1 MSTVPPLARAYDG
14 LRSKILQRLL
24 DMRATLDPSLGRLDE
39 ATARAQIAAVLDH
52 LGNFIA
58 TGDLG
63 LHRAFLHTFLA
74 MRAAE
79 AQGPAGCL
87 AMLVAIGDTA
97 AQVSQEEANGAE
109 GAELTLLLTRVT
121 ASTARAVNDLIAE
134 ELERRLAQWSELST
148 KERKALERGE

>member
-1 MSTVPPLARAYDG
+1 MSTAPPVARAYDA
-14 LRSKILQRLL
+14 LRAKILQRLL
-24 DMRATLDPSLGRLDE
+24 DMRATLDPSLARADE
-39 ATARAQIAAVLDH
+39 ASARAQLGAVLEH

-79 AQGPAGCL
+79 AQGPAQVL

-97 AQVSQEEANGAE
+97 AQVAQDEGTGAD
-109 GAELTLLLTRVT
+109 GAELTLLLTKVT

-134 ELERRLAQWSELST
+134 ELERRLAQWHELST
-148 KERKALERGE
+148 KEREGVPPS

>member
-1 MSTVPPLARAYDG
+1 MSTVPPLARAYEG

-24 DMRATLDPSLGRLDE
+24 DMRTTLDPSLGRLDE
-39 ATARAQIAAVLDH
+39 PTARAQIAAVLDH

-79 AQGPAGCL
+79 AQGPAAVL

-97 AQVSQEEANGAE
+97 AQVSQEEAKGPE
-109 GAELTLLLTRVT
+109 GAELTLHLTRVT
-121 ASTARAVNDLIAE
+121 ATTARAMNDLIAE
-134 ELERRLAQWSELST
+134 ELERRLAQWNELST
-148 KERKALERGE
+148 KEREGLPPT

>member
-1 MSTVPPLARAYDG
+1 MSTAPPLARAYDAI
-14 LRSKILQRLL
+14 RAKILQRLL
-24 DMRATLDPSLGRLDE
+24 DMRASLDPSLGRLDD
-39 ATARAQIAAVLDH
+39 ATARAQIGAVLDH
-52 LGNFIA
+52 IGNFIA

-79 AQGPAGCL
+79 AQGSAAVL

-97 AQVSQEEANGAE
+97 AQVAQDNHAGTQE

-134 ELERRLAQWSELST
+134 ELERRMAQWTELAARQRLGAPSS
-148 KERKALERGE
+148 